1 MLDFLGPLSVIH
13 RRRAAYNF
21 FEILIL
27 DTARKQR
34 IFLDTT
40 DRGHLNLFFSFD
52 RENCCGILEYLRY
65 CTIRY
70 NSFEVLECAFRIAEQ
85 ISLHN
90 CIRHIWERKNSR
102 EHNVAETR
110 WIRNITTMADAL
122 TTSSRSFYERSKA
135 KLGLSIV
142 LGAASMMLLGF
153 CSSSGGLVRGSH
165 NSLYL
170 IVWALNY
177 VTWDSDFPMCEATAT
192 IASIFRITS
201 SIYQW
206 WWSYH
211 YENKLFTL
219 ANDDLSTHESDWA
232 LLF

>member
-1 MLDFLGPLSVIH
+1 MGTNLRVFKKKFHAGLFRPIVGY
-13 RRRAAYNF
+13 RRRALYNF

-90 CIRHIWERKNSR
+90 CIRHI
-102 EHNVAETR
+102 
-110 WIRNITTMADAL
+110 
-122 TTSSRSFYERSKA
+122 
-135 KLGLSIV
+135 
-142 LGAASMMLLGF
+142 
-153 CSSSGGLVRGSH
+153 
-165 NSLYL
+165 
-170 IVWALNY
+170 
-177 VTWDSDFPMCEATAT
+177 
-192 IASIFRITS
+192 
-201 SIYQW
+201 
-206 WWSYH
+206 
-211 YENKLFTL
+211 
-219 ANDDLSTHESDWA
+219 
-232 LLF
+232 